1 MNRVRSLVV
10 CVASAA
16 ALGLSSVAT
25 ASAAT
30 TVPFQINPATFGNPN
45 GSFDVP
51 PIACAAEVGNQPGT
65 ITITGAK
72 PGRWGCLIYAEV
84 RWLNLATGATGSA
97 RMSDGLNGFPPEAV
111 LHTGVGQVVLTML
124 PLPGNATPGFATF
137 FVP

>member
-10 CVASAA
+10 CVASAV

-51 PIACAAEVGNQPGT
+51 PIACAAEVGNQPAQAGPLGLPDLRR
-65 ITITGAK
+65 GAM
-72 PGRWGCLIYAEV
+72 AERGDRSDRAGPNV
-84 RWLNLATGATGSA
+84 R
-97 RMSDGLNGFPPEAV
+97 RP
-111 LHTGVGQVVLTML
+111 
-124 PLPGNATPGFATF
+124 
-137 FVP
+137 